1 MIADDIKEQAGIK
14 LLPDSWYVGA
24 LEQALIERQQR
35 SGQIYDQEGVRQGDL
50 FFFSYNVGAPQY
62 LSFWDVQPLA
72 VIVGFFEDGFLGCN
86 LHYINP
92 DYRDVIANNLLNSRG
107 ESPIPKNSIHR
118 YKYSGIRSMF
128 KVPRDEDW
136 AAISLLPTEQFV
148 DQRGMRYPKYKAF
161 NARHQRRKRK

>member
-1 MIADDIKEQAGIK
+1 MIADDIKEQAGIR
-14 LLPDSWYVGA
+14 LLPDSSYVGA

-148 DQRGMRYPKYKAF
+148 DKRGMRYPKYKAF
-161 NARHQRRKRK
+161 NARNQRRKRK

>member
-1 MIADDIKEQAGIK
+1 MA
-14 LLPDSWYVGA
+14 
-24 LEQALIERQQR
+24 
-35 SGQIYDQEGVRQGDL
+35 
-50 FFFSYNVGAPQY
+50 
-62 LSFWDVQPLA
+62 FWDVQPLA

>member
-14 LLPDSWYVGA
+14 LQPDSWYVGA

-35 SGQIYDQEGVRQGDL
+35 SGQTYDQQGVRQGDL
-50 FFFSYNVGAPQY
+50 FFFSYNVGSPQY

-92 DYRDVIANNLLNSRG
+92 DYRDVIANALLNSRG
-107 ESPIPKNSIHR
+107 ESPVPKNSIHR
-118 YKYSGIRSMF
+118 YKYSGVGSMF
-128 KVPRDEDW
+128 KVPTSEDW
-136 AAISLLPTEQFV
+136 AAISLLPTEQFI
-148 DQRGMRYPKYKAF
+148 DKRGVRYPKHRAF
-161 NARHQRRKRK
+161 NWRRH

>member
-1 MIADDIKEQAGIK
+1 MIADDIKEATQGE
-14 LLPDSWYVGA
+14 LQPDAWYVNQLESA
-24 LEQALIERQQR
+24 LAAVQKRDASAIDTQ
-35 SGQIYDQEGVRQGDL
+35 GVRMGDL
-50 FFFSYNVGAPQY
+50 VFFGYNPQFAQNY
-62 LSFWDVQPLA
+62 EFWDVQPLA
-72 VIVGFFEDGFLGCN
+72 VVMGFYQEGFLGCN

-161 NARHQRRKRK
+161 NARHQRRKR

>member
-1 MIADDIKEQAGIK
+1 MYSK
-14 LLPDSWYVGA
+14 LHYWGLDSTLLG
-24 LEQALIERQQR
+24 
-35 SGQIYDQEGVRQGDL
+35 
-50 FFFSYNVGAPQY
+50 NV
-62 LSFWDVQPLA
+62 
-72 VIVGFFEDGFLGCN
+72 VITWGCN

-148 DQRGMRYPKYKAF
+148 DKRGMRYPKYKAF
-161 NARHQRRKRK
+161 NARNQRRKRK

>member
-14 LLPDSWYVGA
+14 LQPDSWYVGA

-35 SGQIYDQEGVRQGDL
+35 SGQTYDQEGVRQGDL

-118 YKYSGIRSMF
+118 Y
-128 KVPRDEDW
+128 
-136 AAISLLPTEQFV
+136 
-148 DQRGMRYPKYKAF
+148 
-161 NARHQRRKRK
+161 